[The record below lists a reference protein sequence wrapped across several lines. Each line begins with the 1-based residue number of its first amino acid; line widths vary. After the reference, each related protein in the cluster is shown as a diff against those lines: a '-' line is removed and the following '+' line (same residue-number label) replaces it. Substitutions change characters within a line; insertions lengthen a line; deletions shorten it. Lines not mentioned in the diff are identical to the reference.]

1 MEAQEHTLE
10 WLLDYDGR
18 RHFLASG
25 HFLKFEIGLIAQSAQ
40 VPHGIAYSFT
50 FHDPDGT
57 RLLGFDNAHPVPHP
71 GGKYV
76 KVKPD
81 ADHWHGTVDDE
92 GRPYAFVSAAQLLDD
107 FFCEVEKLCE
117 VQGIST
123 EVVEDKE
130 A

>member
-18 RHFLASG
+18 RH
-25 HFLKFEIGLIAQSAQ
+25 
-40 VPHGIAYSFT
+40 
-50 FHDPDGT
+50 
-57 RLLGFDNAHPVPHP
+57 
-71 GGKYV
+71 
-76 KVKPD
+76 
-81 ADHWHGTVDDE
+81 
-92 GRPYAFVSAAQLLDD
+92 